1 MPRQVLS
8 DLDFNNVARVVNL
21 PNPTAAQQAATKAYV
36 DGLVE
41 GLAWK
46 DNVRVATQANI
57 TLTAPGATIDGVT
70 MASSDRVLV
79 RSQTTQSQNGI
90 YIWNGAAVAMTRALD
105 ASSSDELENA
115 VVTVDEGTSAAATFR
130 QSTLNFV
137 IDTGSVVWTSFG
149 TAAPAASETTA
160 GIVELATQAET
171 DAGTDTARAI
181 TPATLNAY
189 AGRIRRFPHT
199 FGDGSATSFTVTHN
213 LNTED
218 VHVEVYRTSGN
229 KDTILCDVNRTS
241 ANAVQLVFAAAPA
254 ANSFRVVVFG

>member
-8 DLDFNNVARVVNL
+8 DLDFNNVARAINL
-21 PNPTAAQQAATKAYV
+21 PNPTAAQHVATKQYV
-36 DGLVE
+36 DSLVE

-57 TLTAPGATIDGVT
+57 TLTSPGATIDGVA
-70 MASSDRVLV
+70 MAANDRVLV
-79 RSQTTQSQNGI
+79 RAQSTQSQNGL
-90 YIWNGAAVAMTRALD
+90 YIWNGAAVAMTRSLD
-105 ASSSDELENA
+105 ASTSDEMENA

-137 IDTGSVVWTSFG
+137 LDTGNVVWTSFG
-149 TAAPAASETTA
+149 TAAPAATETTA
-160 GIVELATQAET
+160 GIAEIATQAET
-171 DAGTDTARAI
+171 DAGVADNVI
-181 TPATLNAY
+181 VTPAKLHTY
-189 AGRIRRFPHT
+189 AGRIKRFPHT
-199 FGDGSATSFTVTHN
+199 FGDGSATSFAITHN